1 MDRYQVSG
9 SENGPWFELTVTN
22 NPVQALARGRASFE
36 WPVVWVA
43 KMRLIR
49 GGDILPSK
57 EVLFGDLE
65 EFVSVKHGSAMADA
79 LHQSLNAKAYR
90 RIEAVLTGH
99 LVEEGVTV
107 LVPDIKHR
115 YGKDQAVRP
124 HDFSVFAE
132 PPAKKKIS
140 LKDLLDE

>member
-9 SENGPWFELTVTN
+9 SENGPWLELTVTS
-22 NPVQALARGRASFE
+22 NPVQALARGRASFD
-36 WPVVWVA
+36 WPIVWVA

-49 GGDILPSK
+49 GVDILPPQ

-65 EFVSVKHGSAMADA
+65 ELVSVRHGSAMADA
-79 LHQSLNAKAYR
+79 LHQSLNTKAYR

-99 LVEEGVTV
+99 LLDEGVTV

-124 HDFSVFAE
+124 SDFLTPAE
-132 PPAKKKIS
+132 APAKKKIS
-140 LKDLLDE
+140 LKDLLDG